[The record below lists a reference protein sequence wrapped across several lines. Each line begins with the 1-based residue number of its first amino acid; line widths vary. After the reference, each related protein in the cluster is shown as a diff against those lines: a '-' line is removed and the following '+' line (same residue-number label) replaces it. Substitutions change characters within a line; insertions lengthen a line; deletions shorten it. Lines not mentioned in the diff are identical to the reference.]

1 MVSMGIHIADTCI
14 DTPVASGAQK
24 FVPQG
29 GVGMDDLPV
38 CGYCNFVTA
47 ARRKCPCRLV
57 RYCDEVCRDR
67 DYPRHK
73 EVCVWR
79 AGIVFLKHVTK
90 HEPFFDPCV
99 VKLLWRFI
107 RPVHGQAIG

>member
-1 MVSMGIHIADTCI
+1 
-14 DTPVASGAQK
+14 
-24 FVPQG
+24 
-29 GVGMDDLPV
+29 MDDLPV

-47 ARRKCPCRLV
+47 ARRKRPCRLV

-79 AGIVFLKHVTK
+79 AARHHRGEERVWRAGTRMFLEHLSTR
-90 HEPFFDPCV
+90 EPLFDPGV
-99 VKLLWRFI
+99 VKLLARFL
-107 RPVHGQAIG
+107 A